1 MQVSAMAVATMDSP
15 SLSSSDSPI
24 LYSTSNSSV
33 PDKRRPWTPEDDA
46 VILRFV
52 HECGT
57 KRWAKI
63 AALLP
68 DRTPK
73 QCRTRWLNFLDP
85 NIDKA
90 PWRADE
96 TQLIL
101 AAQERL
107 GNRWA
112 EIAKLLPG
120 RTDNAIKNHWYS
132 TYRRRCRQAAKLQE
146 KAQQSRHQ
154 NETATSEQM
163 GMAARMAIPKQEQ
176 GQLITEAASTLTATS
191 VWSGAAATS
200 AAFALP
206 SPLSVSSPLG
216 AGGFGSG
223 ISTLLSPLRL
233 SHRTTGMPTS
243 MAMSMAMPLPMPM
256 TLPSPTALFPG
267 ENRASPSHFSF
278 THFSSPASLD
288 ANVPH
293 QVPALQNHQSA
304 WMGLPGLQLTD
315 TEFSSSSSSC
325 GSTSSALD
333 TPPASENAWGEKK
346 RWKGKSRVE
355 VLRRQGTPG
364 RERSNSADLFLDCVE
379 MMNPNAATINSNKCN
394 SATSVATNET
404 DDEGSSPMDC
414 ENRNH
419 CNFPGVQKLW
429 WDQVCDQEQWGP
441 APVLSTTSRQPEKH

>member
-146 KAQQSRHQ
+146 KAQQR
-154 NETATSEQM
+154 T
-163 GMAARMAIPKQEQ
+163 G
-176 GQLITEAASTLTATS
+176 
-191 VWSGAAATS
+191 S
-200 AAFALP
+200 ADNRGSFDFDGNFSMEWGGSNFRTFALP

-243 MAMSMAMPLPMPM
+243 MAI
-256 TLPSPTALFPG
+256 
-267 ENRASPSHFSF
+267 
-278 THFSSPASLD
+278 
-288 ANVPH
+288 
-293 QVPALQNHQSA
+293 
-304 WMGLPGLQLTD
+304 
-315 TEFSSSSSSC
+315 
-325 GSTSSALD
+325 TSSALD

-394 SATSVATNET
+394 SATSVSTNET

>member
-1 MQVSAMAVATMDSP
+1 MVAI
-15 SLSSSDSPI
+15 DSPI
-24 LYSTSNSSV
+24 LSSPVSCSTSSSGV

-52 HECGT
+52 NECGT

-68 DRTPK
+68 GRTPK

-146 KAQQSRHQ
+146 KAKQSQ
-154 NETATSEQM
+154 TQTEMATPEQMKMTATM
-163 GMAARMAIPKQEQ
+163 KIPKQEQ
-176 GQLITEAASTLTATS
+176 DQVMAEATS
-191 VWSGAAATS
+191 TWCGSATTS
-200 AAFALP
+200 SMLPLP

-216 AGGFGSG
+216 SG
-223 ISTLLSPLRL
+223 VPTLLSPLRM
-233 SHRTTGMPTS
+233 SHRTMALPTS
-243 MAMSMAMPLPMPM
+243 MAMPVPMPK
-256 TLPSPTALFPG
+256 ALFT
-267 ENRASPSHFSF
+267 ASPPHSTPF
-278 THFSSPASLD
+278 FSSTVMLD

-293 QVPALQNHQSA
+293 QGPTLQNHQSA
-304 WMGLPGLQLTD
+304 WMGFSGLQLTD
-315 TEFSSSSSSC
+315 HEFSSSSSSC
-325 GSTSSALD
+325 GSASSAFD
-333 TPPASENAWGEKK
+333 TPPVSQNILMDLKK
-346 RWKGKSRVE
+346 RRVGKSRVE
-355 VLRRQGTPG
+355 VLKRQGTSG

-379 MMNPNAATINSNKCN
+379 MMNPKASTNSNNKCN
-394 SATSVATNET
+394 SAMSIATNDT
-404 DDEGSSPMDC
+404 DDEGSELASPMDC

-419 CNFPGVQKLW
+419 CNFPGVQKQW
-429 WDQVCDQEQWGP
+429 WDHIGSELSTKTNADFCP
-441 APVLSTTSRQPEKH
+441 APVLSTTSRQPERR